1 VTLAPQRSVP
11 AGDGDPRSRARN
23 RSLLRDGIVLLLVVV
38 GLGLTWVVREV
49 PNEEYPPAL
58 GMSQRLDDT
67 YRAVRS
73 GDLDIGIGPETVAP
87 GITGARFER
96 RTLADRWV
104 LTGQVGSD
112 CYVLWWNTDG
122 VRTTLSL
129 PYWVPCRPSV
139 DAMSSRPGT
148 YERIGRSV
156 DETAATAAWEEVLPE
171 VVRLRRWFFAALILG
186 GGIGLGALV
195 RITIALLTGDAPS
208 ATRR

>member
-1 VTLAPQRSVP
+1 MKLAPQRSVP
-11 AGDGDPRSRARN
+11 EGAGDPRLRGRN

-38 GLGLTWVVREV
+38 ALGVTWVVREV

-58 GMSQRLDDT
+58 EMAQRLDAT
-67 YRAVRS
+67 FRAVRA
-73 GDLDIGIGPETVAP
+73 GELDVGTEPETVAP
-87 GITGARFER
+87 GLTAARFER
-96 RTLADRWV
+96 RTLDDRWV

-112 CYVLWWNTDG
+112 CYVLWWKDG

-129 PYWVPCRPSV
+129 PYWAPCEPSV

-148 YERIGRSV
+148 YERIGRSL
-156 DETAATAAWEEVLPE
+156 DETAGTEAWEGVLPE
-171 VVRLRRWFFAALILG
+171 VVRLRGWFFAALILG